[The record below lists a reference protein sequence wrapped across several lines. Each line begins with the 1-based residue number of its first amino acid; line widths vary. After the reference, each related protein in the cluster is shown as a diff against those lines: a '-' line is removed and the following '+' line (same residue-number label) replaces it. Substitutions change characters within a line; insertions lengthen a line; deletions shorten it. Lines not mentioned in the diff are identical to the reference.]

1 VGWFAKSF
9 AQGVWRL
16 LFFFSSNISLI
27 CSGVMTPFNAEAVVG
42 AGAGAGVGK
51 TGFDNAGAA
60 FSLNYGDLISDCNS
74 IMKNKQKRR

>member
-1 VGWFAKSF
+1 
-9 AQGVWRL
+9 
-16 LFFFSSNISLI
+16 
-27 CSGVMTPFNAEAVVG
+27 MTPFNAEAVVG